1 MCRKGKDYRCTIDR
15 IREVESFRDDRN
27 YYEIKILYLLLREL
41 ALNDRDLR
49 NNGRKT
55 NVPSK

>member
-1 MCRKGKDYRCTIDR
+1 MCRKGKDYRCTIER
-15 IREVESFRDDRN
+15 IRVESFRDDRN